1 MGQLYRPWDTD
12 EYGAVGVMIIGRE
25 RLKFLKKYLPQCH
38 LVHHKSRMV
47 YPGIEDGRA
56 RGKAS
61 D

>member
-1 MGQLYRPWDTD
+1 VY
-12 EYGAVGVMIIGRE
+12 EAVGVMIIGRE
-25 RLKFLKKYLPQCH
+25 RLKFWKKYLPQCH
-38 LVHHKSRMV
+38 LV